1 MKNWFNPS
9 PKAVGSN
16 PTPNKILGASLAF
29 LAILFITLLIPKA
42 MSLGLV
48 YDGPNPIIFDLR
60 KGKGPFIVNFI
71 VTNPSDEP
79 EVVWFRVIGIG
90 ANTSFVDNWAVSF
103 SPSNFTL
110 APSESRS
117 VQMVATPK
125 PNAPLGRYE
134 GCLLIN
140 TWNPERPYDEMDGQ
154 FLIRMFAIKV
164 SILVVPE
171 FHNIFPIFLL
181 AVLLATVLF
190 ILRKRGN
197 SRKVDH
203 GPPLLLYC
211 TVAKE
216 GFRDLIAKMNIFQN

>member
-1 MKNWFNPS
+1 MKNWFNS
-9 PKAVGSN
+9 NQKVTCSN
-16 PTPNKILGASLAF
+16 PAFNKVRGASLV
-29 LAILFITLLIPKA
+29 LLVILLIMLLIPKV

-48 YDGPNPIIFDLR
+48 YDGPNPIVFDLR
-60 KGKGPFIVNFI
+60 KEEGPFIVNFI
-71 VTNPSDEP
+71 VTNPGDEP

-90 ANTSFVDNWAVSF
+90 ANTSFVDNWVVSF

-125 PNAPLGRYE
+125 PNAPLGLYE

-171 FHNIFPIFLL
+171 FRNVFPIFFL

-190 ILRKRGN
+190 ILRKRC
-197 SRKVDH
+197 SRKVGKTPIIH
-203 GPPLLLYC
+203 TFL
-211 TVAKE
+211 K
-216 GFRDLIAKMNIFQN
+216 